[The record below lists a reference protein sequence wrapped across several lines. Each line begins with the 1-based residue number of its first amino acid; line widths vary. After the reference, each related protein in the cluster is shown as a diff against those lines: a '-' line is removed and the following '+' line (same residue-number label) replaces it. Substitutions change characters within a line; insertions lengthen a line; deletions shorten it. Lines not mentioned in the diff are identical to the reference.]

1 MSYVRRTARL
11 PIKLLAVP
19 LAAAIVGGC
28 QGALP
33 GGVSRSP
40 ASAIAPSALSRQL
53 RPGAPLPSWMRFRPM
68 AGTGRVYVSMF
79 NFTNVN
85 EYAASNKKNAPPLCA
100 IPNQHY
106 VNGIGVDRSLNLWV
120 PNANASGLGFTAV
133 FAPSCGKQLFTI
145 ADQDGQPASV
155 IFDRKGNAYVENIYG
170 PPSNL
175 LAGNVDVYRVKTRH
189 KVAELTYKDPHTYIW
204 SDEALDAG
212 GDLFVIYSDIY
223 NKGHV
228 IEFPGAKAPA
238 KSLPISVGFPGGL
251 AFDSAGN
258 LLVGNQDTA
267 AESVYAPPFTG
278 SPVATF
284 SLKAASVPC
293 RFNATRKNLYCSDFT
308 NSSVDVYG
316 YAAANPGSTKYLYS
330 FNNGIPHNANN
341 AGIALAPA
349 PPN

>member
-11 PIKLLAVP
+11 LIKLLALP
-19 LAAAIVGGC
+19 LAAAIVAGC

-33 GGVSRSP
+33 GGVSRAP
-40 ASAIAPSALSRQL
+40 ASAIAPSALSRQP
-53 RPGAPLPSWMRFRPM
+53 REGAPLPSWMRFRPM

-145 ADQDGQPASV
+145 ADKDGQPASV

-175 LAGNVDVYRVKTRH
+175 LAGNVDVYKVKTRH

-228 IEFPGAKAPA
+228 IEFPGAKNSGQEP
-238 KSLPISVGFPGGL
+238 
-251 AFDSAGN
+251 
-258 LLVGNQDTA
+258 
-267 AESVYAPPFTG
+267 
-278 SPVATF
+278 
-284 SLKAASVPC
+284 
-293 RFNATRKNLYCSDFT
+293 SDFRRLPGRPRLRLRRE
-308 NSSVDVYG
+308 SPSRQSGYGGRVGLRAPVHRIAKRDVLAEG
-316 YAAANPGSTKYLYS
+316 RVG
-330 FNNGIPHNANN
+330 
-341 AGIALAPA
+341 ALQVQRDAQEPVLLGLHQFVGRRVRLRRNESGFDEV
-349 PPN
+349 PVQLQ